1 MGWFQIDHKLT
12 RQRVEIS
19 KRTATN
25 VDQAEPRVFCL
36 IGGFKLTTTYQELKN
51 YEEMVSILPQTIS
64 TTNQLII

>member
-25 VDQAEPRVFCL
+25 VDQAEPHVFCL
-36 IGGFKLTTTYQELKN
+36 IGGFKLTTNYQELKN